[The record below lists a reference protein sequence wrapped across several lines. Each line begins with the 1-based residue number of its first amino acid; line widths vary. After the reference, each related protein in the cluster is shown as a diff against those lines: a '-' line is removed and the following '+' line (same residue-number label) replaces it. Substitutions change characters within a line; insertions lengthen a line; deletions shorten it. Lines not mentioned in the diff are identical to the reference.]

1 MVKAI
6 TSLISIAFTDIDGV
20 MVPQIVMGAGAG
32 NPLHPDWGK
41 GFIYKDTIGLLL
53 KYIKSD
59 GSELI
64 FRLGENGIEG
74 AGSEGVL
81 FYTNGGSPVN
91 VDTIPRKVGV
101 INALLDKS
109 AHVLGDFTGVGNA
122 SAALTITILV
132 KQDGNTIYVYK
143 HKIAGSGYATVS
155 VSFMILAVSAENHAY
170 DIYMSTD
177 TGTWTID
184 ANGFNFFLKS
194 TGIAGAGVAPP
205 EVSISQA
212 LGDISISF
220 ISTFDLITMVE
231 DVTSA
236 VQDPVE
242 IDETVLSEF
251 MNISI
256 TFPPAISLITLTEEL
271 TITLT

>member
-1 MVKAI
+1 
-6 TSLISIAFTDIDGV
+6 
-20 MVPQIVMGAGAG
+20 
-32 NPLHPDWGK
+32 
-41 GFIYKDTIGLLL
+41 
-53 KYIKSD
+53 
-59 GSELI
+59 
-64 FRLGENGIEG
+64 
-74 AGSEGVL
+74 
-81 FYTNGGSPVN
+81 
-91 VDTIPRKVGV
+91 
-101 INALLDKS
+101 
-109 AHVLGDFTGVGNA
+109 
-122 SAALTITILV
+122 
-132 KQDGNTIYVYK
+132 
-143 HKIAGSGYATVS
+143 
-155 VSFMILAVSAENHAY
+155 MILAVSAENHAY